1 MLEHSGKQLLLRE
14 DKDGICTLTLNRP
27 DTRNALSS
35 ELLSE
40 LQKTFNIIASDKKI
54 KVIIIAGNGSM
65 FSSGHDLKEIRKN
78 SSYNKML
85 TLFNQCGKMMITM
98 KQQPQPIIAKVHGDA
113 LAAGCQLVCNC
124 DLAISAKTSK
134 FALPGSSIGLFCSSP
149 AVAVSRA
156 ANSKQT
162 MEMLLLGEPFNAN
175 DAERFGLINKAV
187 AGEQLDET
195 VETYANKI
203 VKHSSLTISMGKN
216 AFYKQM
222 DMDLESA
229 YAFTSE
235 IMAKNMQEQDAHE
248 GIDAFLEKR
257 TPNWRGR

>member
-1 MLEHSGKQLLLRE
+1 
-14 DKDGICTLTLNRP
+14 
-27 DTRNALSS
+27 
-35 ELLSE
+35 
-40 LQKTFNIIASDKKI
+40 
-54 KVIIIAGNGSM
+54 
-65 FSSGHDLKEIRKN
+65 
-78 SSYNKML
+78 
-85 TLFNQCGKMMITM
+85 
-98 KQQPQPIIAKVHGDA
+98 
-113 LAAGCQLVCNC
+113 
-124 DLAISAKTSK
+124 
-134 FALPGSSIGLFCSSP
+134 
-149 AVAVSRA
+149 
-156 ANSKQT
+156 